1 MIKAVIFDLD
11 GVIVSTDNLHYQAWK
26 KMAEKEGLTFDKSI
40 NNQLRGISRMASLD
54 IILKTASKQYTKKEK
69 KALTDYKNDV
79 YKTLLKQLS
88 KKDIL
93 DDIMNIIDTL
103 KTNQILIGIGSSSK
117 NAMTI
122 LKNIGL
128 ADRFDAVCDG
138 THITKSKP
146 HPEVFLKAAKYL
158 NVAPKFCAV
167 VEDAIS
173 GIEAAKRAGM
183 ITFATGFASS
193 SSIKDYDISDLLNIV
208 LSKQSD

>member
-26 KMAEKEGLTFDKSI
+26 KMAEKEGLMFDKSI

-69 KALTDYKNDV
+69 EALTNYKNDV

-93 DDIMNIIDTL
+93 EDIMHIIDTL
-103 KTNQILIGIGSSSK
+103 KANQVLIGIGSSSK

-128 ADRFDAVCDG
+128 VDRFDVVCDG
-138 THITKSKP
+138 THITNSKP

-158 NVAPKFCAV
+158 NVDPKFCAV

-173 GIEAAKRAGM
+173 GIEAAKRARM
-183 ITFATGFASS
+183 IAFATGFASS